1 MAEESK
7 TPDAPVLYPAT
18 PEERDAMLAAQ
29 RRAAETAKSAA
40 QASPESAPPPIE
52 TPLEERPA
60 EDAPPIAEPDPT
72 GGEEP
77 PLLPPAAEAE
87 EDNEGSMSLIAHLT
101 ELRSRLIKCLVAVAV
116 GSGVGYYFI
125 EDIMHYLT
133 RPVGKLYYMQPAEA
147 FFTYIKIAVV
157 VGFLLALPVIFY
169 HVWRFFLP
177 ALTRTERIVLGIVVP
192 VSVVL
197 FFLGLA
203 FSFFLVFPAAIMF
216 FKGFGSSELEALF
229 SVNRYFE
236 FVIMFVLP
244 FGFVFE
250 LPLVI
255 TILGKMG
262 FISSKFLRKY
272 ARIVIFLS
280 FVVAAVISPTPDV
293 FTQSMI
299 AVPMIALYGVGY
311 LIVRYILRK

>member
-1 MAEESK
+1 MSEESK
-7 TPDAPVLYPAT
+7 TPEAPVSCPAT
-18 PEERDAMLAAQ
+18 PEERDAMIAAQ
-29 RRAAETAKSAA
+29 RRAAAAAEQAA
-40 QASPESAPPPIE
+40 QTPETISSPDDVPS
-52 TPLEERPA
+52 T
-60 EDAPPIAEPDPT
+60 EDTPPIAEPDPT

-77 PLLPPAAEAE
+77 PLPSPAAET
-87 EDNEGSMSLIAHLT
+87 EDDDEGSMSLIAHLT
-101 ELRSRLIKCLVAVAV
+101 ELRSRLIKCLIAVAV
-116 GSGVGYYFI
+116 GSSVGYYFI

-177 ALTRTERIVLGIVVP
+177 ALTPSERMVLAIVVP

-216 FKGFGSSELEALF
+216 FKGFGNDELEALF

-255 TILGKMG
+255 TILGKLG
-262 FISSKFLRKY
+262 FITSKFLKKY

-280 FVVAAVISPTPDV
+280 FVIAAVISPTPDV

-311 LIVRYILRK
+311 LIVRFILRK

>member
-1 MAEESK
+1 MSEESK
-7 TPDAPVLYPAT
+7 TPEAPVSCPAT
-18 PEERDAMLAAQ
+18 PEERDAMIAAQ
-29 RRAAETAKSAA
+29 RRAAEAAEQAA
-40 QASPESAPPPIE
+40 QTPETISSPDDVPS
-52 TPLEERPA
+52 T
-60 EDAPPIAEPDPT
+60 EDTPPIAEPDPT

-77 PLLPPAAEAE
+77 PLSPTAAETE
-87 EDNEGSMSLIAHLT
+87 EDDEGSMSLIAHLT
-101 ELRSRLIKCLVAVAV
+101 ELRSRLIKCLLAVAV

-177 ALTRTERIVLGIVVP
+177 ALTRAERIVLGIVVP

-203 FSFFLVFPAAIMF
+203 FSFFLVFPAAILF
-216 FKGFGSSELEALF
+216 FKGFGSAELEALF

-250 LPLVI
+250 LPLII

>member
-1 MAEESK
+1 MSEESK
-7 TPDAPVLYPAT
+7 TPEAPVSCPAT
-18 PEERDAMLAAQ
+18 PEERDAMIAAQ
-29 RRAAETAKSAA
+29 RRAAEAAEQAA
-40 QASPESAPPPIE
+40 QTPETISSPDDVPP
-52 TPLEERPA
+52 T
-60 EDAPPIAEPDPT
+60 EDTPPIAEPDPT

-77 PLLPPAAEAE
+77 PLSPTAAETE
-87 EDNEGSMSLIAHLT
+87 EAADEGSMSLIAHLT
-101 ELRSRLIKCLVAVAV
+101 ELRSRLIKCLLAVAV

-177 ALTRTERIVLGIVVP
+177 ALTRAERIVLGIVVP
-192 VSVVL
+192 VSVGL
-197 FFLGLA
+197 FFLGRA
-203 FSFFLVFPAAIMF
+203 FSFCLGVPAARRF
-216 FKGFGSSELEALF
+216 FKGFGNSELEALF

-250 LPLVI
+250 LPLII